1 MPFTELTDNKMLHRI
16 EKVAG
21 RVANRLQDLEKEF
34 SKEHFHTGANG
45 QPYQSPLHFEMFDEP
60 TDIDPLVNRDF
71 LVAIQ
76 RILLQAENIMFE
88 NKVIYVNEAFVWSK
102 NVSRSLN
109 KYIPQLVTNPNDY
122 KWQPV
127 KMTYEDLKNVT
138 DQHKDEWPTPVNK
151 DTSNLLIKLTF
162 ITQLSTT
169 MRHLQ
174 ESARALNNKSDN
186 CSVV

>member
-88 NKVIYVNEAFVWSK
+88 NKVIYVK
-102 NVSRSLN
+102 
-109 KYIPQLVTNPNDY
+109 NPNDY